1 MGYIP
6 YTATKDYFEEPNTGG
21 DLILVFDSTSGS
33 LEISCIEET
42 TLPTLGMAPP
52 SSKIG
57 VTYGKFLDVVKIYVS
72 ASSATGDTISL
83 FSDRNS
89 PFFNIMEA
97 QVLNRFKNLI
107 AAAQSASSSNFIAGK
122 ILRVDYLPEST
133 GKFAGAIV
141 TVLFYMQ

>member
-1 MGYIP
+1 MGYVP
-6 YTATKDYFEEPNTGG
+6 YTASKDYFEEPNTGG

-33 LEISCIEET
+33 LAISCIEET
-42 TLPTLGMAPP
+42 ALATLGMAPP

-57 VTYGKFLDVVKIYVS
+57 VTYGKFLDVVKIYVN
-72 ASSATGDTISL
+72 ASQYTGDTSSL

-89 PFFNIMEA
+89 PFFNMMET
-97 QVLNRFKNLI
+97 QVLNRFKSLI
-107 AAAQSASSSNFIAGK
+107 GAAQAGGSSDFIAGK